1 MSRFLLATIVLLS
14 SLGTAAAGPGSAQ
27 LVGTVRPSRAAWNP
41 FDPSN
46 DMRQN
51 PDGTF
56 SADLKLSASGGRNGD
71 GVYSMRFVS
80 GRELGGT
87 LKRGAAAGQLTGGAD
102 AARAGNIHFRIPQDG
117 TYTVVF
123 DPAARTYAI
132 SPQVAELEAIESLQ
146 INGFV
151 HDGQGLLECHDGR
164 RTRPAEIWDEWVPSH
179 EFTRNADGSWSI
191 DLRLS
196 STGGHEKN
204 GVYQCLLSANHISD
218 WGYSAILGQP
228 GRLAG
233 GNGYDSRV
241 GHARE
246 TAIVFRVPRDQTY
259 RITVWPDDFRF
270 EVSPQVEFFQ
280 LEEFDIS
287 GNVVPEPW
295 NPKNPEHSMK
305 RGADGRWSKE
315 LDLETDGGWDG
326 RGLYSMNFSIDGDWA
341 LDSIGTGG
349 VWGRT
354 WHSAP
359 QESNIVFRAKA
370 DGKHTV
376 TFDPDSG
383 TFSISPMVEPVT
395 GVESLQV
402 CGDFEVFAADGAGG
416 WNALDPAHDMR
427 SESPGIFTKDI
438 RLTGGRAYNYKFSAN
453 RSAWAMPLVD
463 YPYDGYARL
472 ASHGNPPPMRY
483 ECPRDGIYRFRAD
496 TLTGAYAI
504 ELVKHL

>member
-1 MSRFLLATIVLLS
+1 MKARLCILAILAASALHADES
-14 SLGTAAAGPGSAQ
+14 PCAQILGTVHQTRS
-27 LVGTVRPSRAAWNP
+27 AWNP
-41 FDPSN
+41 FDPEN
-46 DMRQN
+46 DLTPG

-56 SADLKLSASGGRNGD
+56 TREFDLTTTGGRNRD
-71 GVYSMRFVS
+71 GIYSVRFVKD
-80 GRELGGT
+80 RELSGT
-87 LKRGAAAGQLTGGAD
+87 CKRGAVAGKLVTGPD
-102 AARAGNIHFRIPQDG
+102 ATRAGNIHFQVTKNG
-117 TYTVVF
+117 THTFTF
-123 DPAARTYAI
+123 DPKNLTYSI
-132 SPQVAELEAIESLQ
+132 SPEAREIETISSLQ

-151 HDGQGLLECHDGR
+151 HDRQGIMECHDGR

-191 DLRLS
+191 DLPLS

-204 GVYQCLLSANHISD
+204 GVYQCLLSANNIGD

-228 GRLAG
+228 GKLAG

-246 TAIVFRVPRDQTY
+246 TAIVFRVSRDQTY
-259 RITVWPDDFRF
+259 RFTVWPEDFRF
-270 EVSPQVEFFQ
+270 EISPPVEFFQ
-280 LEEFDIS
+280 LEEFDVS

-305 RGADGRWSKE
+305 RGADGTWTKT
-315 LDLETDGGWDG
+315 LDLSTDGGWDG

-341 LDSIGTGG
+341 LDSVGMGG

-359 QESNIVFRAKA
+359 QESNIVFRVKS
-370 DGKHTV
+370 DGPHKV
-376 TFDPDSG
+376 TFDPDNG
-383 TFSISPMVEPVT
+383 TFEISPDVEPVT
-395 GVESLQV
+395 KIETLQL
-402 CGDFEVFAADGAGG
+402 CGDFEVFAADGSGG
-416 WNALDPAHDMR
+416 WNALDPSHDMR
-427 SESPGIFTKDI
+427 AESSGVFAKDV
-438 RLTGGRAYNYKFSAN
+438 RLTGGRAYSYKYSAN

-472 ASHGNPPPMRY
+472 ASHGNPPPMRFD
-483 ECPRDGIYRFRAD
+483 CPRDGIYRFRAD
-496 TLTGAYAI
+496 TVTGRYSV